1 MTREQEEALEAAKL
15 AAMVGAE
22 LKKVDSLSTER
33 SNLPANRIDIN
44 QFIAKVKGQPVHQQ
58 QQFSPN
64 PFGGPSPYISEDRV
78 QQMIPDAPVTAPS
91 PTQLASQMIPLPTT
105 ESPQINNVSSE
116 VVDVLKNIDEK
127 LEKIGNTFQSMV
139 ELIQTKLN

>member
-15 AAMVGAE
+15 AAMVGSE

-44 QFIAKVKGQPVHQQ
+44 QFIAKVKGQPVHQH
-58 QQFSPN
+58 QQFQPN
-64 PFGGPSPYISEDRV
+64 PFGGPSPYVSEDRV
-78 QQMIPDAPVTAPS
+78 QQMIPDAPITVPNNA
-91 PTQLASQMIPLPTT
+91 QLAEQLIPLPKT
-105 ESPQINNVSSE
+105 EVPQLNNISSE
-116 VVDVLKNIDEK
+116 IVDVLKNIDEK